1 MRAGDGTVVLGAP
14 VGYAGF
20 VKEKLERRESARYSS
35 AAPPTQGPP
44 FRVCAAEILPFIA
57 QNHVHAPSCQH
68 HGPPGAAVRV
78 RLHHLRRSLPHL
90 GLSAD

>member
-57 QNHVHAPSCQH
+57 
-68 HGPPGAAVRV
+68 
-78 RLHHLRRSLPHL
+78 
-90 GLSAD
+90 